1 MRALRVNLQPLSEL
15 GSAKSAE
22 LLLPRCVRSLAIA
35 QKLDDASGSLQC
47 AILRLLIAWLSD
59 CALAVHSFVTSDAS
73 HLPTLSDLAKYSS
86 LEDVRTLACVCLGCC
101 LAYYGEQD
109 YAIASNVLD
118 VVARRIGTNDFLA
131 AIEHAMHA
139 DNFKRA
145 LLPPKPPPTVTR
157 ATVAALLAESTSP
170 SGSETTGT
178 TPNKDF
184 NAYDYSTAHFIQ
196 RFEPE
201 VRKAIVRLYGG
212 ESTKD
217 SNANGSDGINGTK
230 ISPFDLQEGEDTEAY
245 AKRLKS
251 TCEQLDSELRA
262 VRQ

>member
-1 MRALRVNLQPLSEL
+1 M
-15 GSAKSAE
+15 
-22 LLLPRCVRSLAIA
+22 
-35 QKLDDASGSLQC
+35 
-47 AILRLLIAWLSD
+47 
-59 CALAVHSFVTSDAS
+59 
-73 HLPTLSDLAKYSS
+73 
-86 LEDVRTLACVCLGCC
+86 
-101 LAYYGEQD
+101 
-109 YAIASNVLD
+109 
-118 VVARRIGTNDFLA
+118 VARRIGTNDFLA
-131 AIEHAMHA
+131 AIEHAIHA

-170 SGSETTGT
+170 SGSEATGT

-196 RFEPE
+196 RFESE

-230 ISPFDLQEGEDTEAY
+230 ISPFDLQEGEDTEASR
-245 AKRLKS
+245 K
-251 TCEQLDSELRA
+251 D
-262 VRQ
+262 